1 MSQKEPMSQ
10 TEPSPMRQKRKES
23 IMLQKKKNLLEK
35 LVKKDYNNE
44 LEKILEEK
52 QFGENVKSTLL
63 SILYK
68 VEASYKDYQTVKK
81 DVENKE
87 EYISNILEII
97 KNNCNSIKIIKM
109 SDKENQ
115 IPNNKTYIINKEKNE
130 IIAYP
135 IERKILYAISKI
147 GKRDKIIKDEYFLIN
162 ETLSDLIN
170 VGNNIDTVEPL
181 RDFNGYSWTTIQQ
194 EIESIEHN
202 LIYQNLRILVGNEFL
217 EKWVKNNEYIIDYY
231 DLFKE
236 RLENLYGKK
245 NKEKITEQISKI
257 SILLS
262 AKFNIEKKQE
272 MLECKEKIHEELQKI
287 QDKEKFIEKT
297 SERKLELSEKI
308 KKIDTTISDKE
319 LLQEEY
325 KTRNEDLPL
334 EKKIFSMR
342 ILSKIMQQEKEE
354 CYKEIEELNK
364 ILNPQNFV
372 NYQKEKEE
380 KYKYLEILNDETQ
393 DKELE
398 KQKIEFQKTFLN
410 MIKNKITK
418 AETKQE
424 IEKIIFD
431 FRYYLLLPYDYQEK
445 ICEVEKLKKLI
456 NEVSEKIIDKAI
468 DLKAIE
474 RISNNSETNYDI
486 LKNIF
491 KVRIINLTDAYLK
504 ITKEKDKYFLQIFDE
519 NIFEE
524 KVEINKPE
532 ELEIKLNKKRPIW
545 A

>member
-1 MSQKEPMSQ
+1 
-10 TEPSPMRQKRKES
+10 
-23 IMLQKKKNLLEK
+23 ML
-35 LVKKDYNNE
+35 
-44 LEKILEEK
+44 
-52 QFGENVKSTLL
+52 FRS
-63 SILYK
+63 
-68 VEASYKDYQTVKK
+68 
-81 DVENKE
+81 
-87 EYISNILEII
+87 
-97 KNNCNSIKIIKM
+97 
-109 SDKENQ
+109 
-115 IPNNKTYIINKEKNE
+115 
-130 IIAYP
+130 
-135 IERKILYAISKI
+135 
-147 GKRDKIIKDEYFLIN
+147 
-162 ETLSDLIN
+162 
-170 VGNNIDTVEPL
+170 
-181 RDFNGYSWTTIQQ
+181 
-194 EIESIEHN
+194 
-202 LIYQNLRILVGNEFL
+202 
-217 EKWVKNNEYIIDYY
+217 
-231 DLFKE
+231 
-236 RLENLYGKK
+236 
-245 NKEKITEQISKI
+245 
-257 SILLS
+257 
-262 AKFNIEKKQE
+262 
-272 MLECKEKIHEELQKI
+272 
-287 QDKEKFIEKT
+287 
-297 SERKLELSEKI
+297 
-308 KKIDTTISDKE
+308 KE

-372 NYQKEKEE
+372 NYQKEIEE

-431 FRYYLLLPYDYQEK
+431 FRYYLLLPYDYQKK

-486 LKNIF
+486 LKNVF

-524 KVEINKPE
+524 KVKINKPE

>member
-1 MSQKEPMSQ
+1 
-10 TEPSPMRQKRKES
+10 
-23 IMLQKKKNLLEK
+23 MLQKKKNLLEK

-262 AKFNIEKKQE
+262 AKFNNEKKQE
-272 MLECKEKIHEELQKI
+272 MLECKEKIYEELQKL
-287 QDKEKFIEKT
+287 QDKERFIERT

-372 NYQKEKEE
+372 NYQKEIEE

-431 FRYYLLLPYDYQEK
+431 FRYYLLLPYDYQKK

-486 LKNIF
+486 LKNVF

-524 KVEINKPE
+524 KVKINKPE

-545 A
+545 G